1 MSVGGES
8 SGAPSSA
15 RRALLPSSSSR
26 PVLTRHLPEAPS
38 RRGETVCS
46 LLRKVPAPRLQNML
60 LAARS
65 NFRASRSVFPTQWAL
80 GGSQWH
86 HPGDVLKKRFLF
98 WSRRSKRGGKKP
110 RRGPGC
116 ALPGVPRVTP
126 TPALHA
132 EGGLAGTPARPPAR
146 HCAPRCR
153 RFHCSC
159 RPLTGF
165 SAATGLRF
173 PQSQC

>member
-46 LLRKVPAPRLQNML
+46 LLRKVPAPHLQNML

-80 GGSQWH
+80 GGSRWH

-98 WSRRSKRGGKKP
+98 WSRRSEMGGKKP

-116 ALPGVPRVTP
+116 AGV
-126 TPALHA
+126 A
-132 EGGLAGTPARPPAR
+132 ESCHGLCPARGSQGDPHPCLTRRGGPCRHPGAPARQALCTPLSTFSLFLPPAR
-146 HCAPRCR
+146 WV
-153 RFHCSC
+153 
-159 RPLTGF
+159 
-165 SAATGLRF
+165 
-173 PQSQC
+173 

>member
-1 MSVGGES
+1 MQMTSQRSRFSSPAPSGPQDLEKGWSHWLPVFEGGEGGVLVSMGGES

-15 RRALLPSSSSR
+15 RRALLPSWSSR

-80 GGSQWH
+80 GGSRWH

-110 RRGPGC
+110 RQGSGLCGSRRELSRAVPCPGF
-116 ALPGVPRVTP
+116 PG
-126 TPALHA
+126 
-132 EGGLAGTPARPPAR
+132 
-146 HCAPRCR
+146 
-153 RFHCSC
+153 
-159 RPLTGF
+159 
-165 SAATGLRF
+165 
-173 PQSQC
+173 